1 MKLWTVLH
9 GVGIAFDA
17 LRSNRV
23 RAVLT
28 TSGMVVGVATV
39 MAMASVI
46 AGVRSAVTE
55 ELVATAPGSFT
66 VERFDLSQMRI
77 SELGNEKAPWA
88 GAPALT
94 LREAGLLANLPSVRS
109 ATPHVSGTT
118 SLRHGRTMVTG
129 LDVEG
134 AGADWPDYRAGNLLW
149 GRNFLDAEVR
159 RSASVVVLSEAL
171 ARELFGRPEPTV
183 PEVQL
188 GGISFRVVGVYR
200 ETGSMMA
207 DVTDRWLVAPYTTA
221 IKHLDADQSWL
232 EVRVVPAPL
241 APPLR
246 AMSEVTATLRT
257 SRGLRAAQPNNFVL
271 ITQEA
276 VQSLFDDTTRM
287 FFGVMLA
294 LSSLGLLVGG
304 VGVAA
309 IMMIS
314 VTERTREIGVRK
326 ALGATRREI
335 LWQFLVEAVTVTLVG
350 GAVGMILAG
359 SGAFLLAHLTPV
371 PAAVPLWSVVAGLAV
386 SAGCGVVF
394 GIAPAHRAARM
405 DPVDALRHS

>member
-55 ELVATAPGSFT
+55 ELVATPPGSFS
-66 VERFDLSQMRI
+66 VERFDLSQVRL
-77 SELGNEKAPWA
+77 SEIGSEKAPWA
-88 GAPALT
+88 GMPPLT
-94 LREAGLLANLPSVRS
+94 LREAGLLAQLPGVRS
-109 ATPHVSGTT
+109 ATPQVSGTT
-118 SLRHGRTMVTG
+118 ALRFGRTAVTG
-129 LDVEG
+129 LEVEG
-134 AGADWPDYRAGNLLW
+134 SGADWPDYRAGHLVW

-171 ARELFGRPEPTV
+171 ARELFGRAEPTV
-183 PEVQL
+183 PEVRL

-200 ETGSMMA
+200 AAGSVLSDETE
-207 DVTDRWLVAPYTTA
+207 RWLVTPYTTA

-232 EVRVVPAPL
+232 EVRVVPA
-241 APPLR
+241 ADVPPARVLNQ
-246 AMSEVTATLRT
+246 VTAALRT
-257 SRGLRAAQPNNFVL
+257 ARGLRAAQPNNFAL
-271 ITQEA
+271 ISQEA

-294 LSSLGLLVGG
+294 LSSLGLMVGG

-326 ALGATRREI
+326 ALGATRHEI
-335 LWQFLVEAVTVTLVG
+335 LWQFLVEAVTVTLAG
-350 GAVGMILAG
+350 GAVGMALAG
-359 SGAFLLAHLTPV
+359 SGAFLLARLTPV
-371 PAAVPLWSVVAGLAV
+371 PAAVPLWSVLAGLAV
-386 SAGCGVVF
+386 SAACGLVF

-405 DPVDALRHS
+405 DPVEALRHS